1 MFGELSLKRLQ
12 TGLCLVATP
21 AESFSIA
28 PSDTVFDLLEV
39 ERASAE
45 RFDNT
50 SWRLAERYCH

>member
-12 TGLCLVATP
+12 TGLCLFATP

-39 ERASAE
+39 KRASAE
-45 RFDNT
+45 GLGEVR
-50 SWRLAERYCH
+50 